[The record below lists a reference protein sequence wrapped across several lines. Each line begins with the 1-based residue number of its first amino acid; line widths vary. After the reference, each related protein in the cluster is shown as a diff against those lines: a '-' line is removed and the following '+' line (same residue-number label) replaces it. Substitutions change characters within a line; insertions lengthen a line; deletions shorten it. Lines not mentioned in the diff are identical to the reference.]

1 MARSANNIWLHRFA
15 CLTAVV
21 TLVLVGIGGLVTSH
35 EAGMSVPD
43 WPTTYGYNMFFF
55 PISKW
60 VGGIFWE
67 HSHRLAASAT
77 GFLTVILA
85 VWLWV
90 KESRAGVRWLG
101 VIAVFAVVLQGV
113 LGGLRVVLYKDQI
126 GIFHAALAQLFLV
139 VVCALALFTSR
150 WWRDIEIAFPRT
162 IDRGGV
168 RNLVLIATLFIFA
181 QLIIGATMRHQHA
194 GLSIP
199 DFPLAYHKI
208 WPPMDDASVAA
219 YNAVRDETLA
229 PKPITAF
236 QIGLQM
242 VHRLLAGLIFCF
254 VGFCAWAT
262 RRQLGPRHPSSRLAL
277 VWLGLIVTQV
287 FLGAFTIWSNKA
299 ADVATTHVVVGA
311 LSLVTGALLTI
322 ISFRVLIPVRAAGL
336 AVARPS
342 PEDLAAANPA
352 TSSAK

>member
-1 MARSANNIWLHRFA
+1 MSRSNNNPWLNRFA

-21 TLVLVGIGGLVTSH
+21 TLVLLSVGGLVTSH
-35 EAGMSVPD
+35 GAGMSVPD

-67 HSHRLAASAT
+67 HIHRLVASGV

-90 KESRAGVRWLG
+90 KEPRAWVRWFG
-101 VIAVFAVVLQGV
+101 VLAVFAVVLQGV

-139 VVCALALFTSR
+139 LVCALALVTTR
-150 WWRDIEIAFPRT
+150 WWRNLASTFPP
-162 IDRGGV
+162 
-168 RNLVLIATLFIFA
+168 VLDPGLRSLLLIGTLLIFA
-181 QLIIGATMRHQHA
+181 QLVLGATMRHEHA
-194 GLSIP
+194 GLAIP
-199 DFPLAYHKI
+199 DFPLAYHKV
-208 WPPMDDASVAA
+208 WPPMDATSVAT
-219 YNAVRDETLA
+219 YNQNRNDEGA
-229 PKPITAF
+229 NAITAF

-242 VHRLLAGLIFCF
+242 VHRILAVLILGA
-254 VGFCAWAT
+254 VVFCAWAT
-262 RRQLGPRHPSSRLAL
+262 RRRLGARHPLTRLSLA
-277 VWLGLIVTQV
+277 WLGLIFVQV
-287 FLGAFTIWSNKA
+287 LLGAFTIWSNKA
-299 ADVATTHVVVGA
+299 ADVATAHMVVGA
-311 LSLVTGALLTI
+311 LSLVTGAMLTI

-336 AVARPS
+336 AAAEPARPGLGTS
-342 PEDLAAANPA
+342 KPA